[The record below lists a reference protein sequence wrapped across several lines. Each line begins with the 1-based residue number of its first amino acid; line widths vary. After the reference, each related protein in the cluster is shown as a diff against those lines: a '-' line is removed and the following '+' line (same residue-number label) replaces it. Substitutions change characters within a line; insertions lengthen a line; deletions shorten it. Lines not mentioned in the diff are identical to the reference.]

1 MDVHEFTRRIEINDL
16 LAPDSVQQLKADVA
30 TADTVDLTGLTQRLV
45 KGGAL
50 TPFQIECLTREPP
63 TRLRYGEYLLL
74 DRIGQGGMGAVYK
87 VRRRGDAKMFALKI
101 LSMTSVKDIE
111 AENRFRR
118 EVEAA
123 SQLSH
128 PHLVAAIDSG
138 SEEDQP
144 YYVMEYVPGNNLSEV
159 VKTHGP
165 LPLSTAVNCMI
176 HASLALSYVHT
187 NGIAHRDVKPSN
199 LMLDTA
205 GNVRIVDLGLARL
218 TQPNQD
224 DSGVSKTALTK
235 TGAVL
240 GTVDYMSPEQAVNTR
255 KADHRSDIYSLG
267 CTLHYLLTGQAPFHG
282 DTMMEVLV
290 AHREDPIPSLRA
302 ARPEVPHSL
311 ERLSQHMLAKKPGD
325 RPRNMEEVLK
335 GFESLK
341 QEHGMAW
348 IMDKMVA
355 KRKR

>member
-1 MDVHEFTRRIEINDL
+1 MDINEFTRRINVNEL
-16 LAPDSVQQLKADVA
+16 LPVESVQQLLSDE
-30 TADTVDLTGLTQRLV
+30 TADLTGLTQRLV
-45 KGGAL
+45 KGGRL
-50 TPFQIECLTREPP
+50 TPFQVECLTREPP
-63 TRLRYGEYLLL
+63 TRLRYGEFTLL

-87 VRRRGDAKMFALKI
+87 VRRRDGKIFALKVLTSANMQDLEA
-101 LSMTSVKDIE
+101 LS
-111 AENRFRR
+111 RFRR

-123 SQLSH
+123 SQLTH
-128 PHLVAAIDSG
+128 PHLVAAIASG
-138 SEEDQP
+138 CEADES

-165 LPLSTAVNCMI
+165 LPLSTTVNCMI
-176 HASLALSYVHT
+176 HAARALAYVHSS
-187 NGIAHRDVKPSN
+187 GITHRDVKPSN

-218 TQPNQD
+218 TQPNQE
-224 DSGVSKTALTK
+224 DSGISKTALTR

-240 GTVDYMSPEQAVNTR
+240 GTVDYMSPEQAVNTK

-267 CTLHYLLTGQAPFHG
+267 CTLYYLLTGQAPYRG

-302 ARPEVPHSL
+302 TRNEVPHAL
-311 ERLSQHMLAKKPGD
+311 EHLYQRMLAKKPSE

-348 IMDKMVA
+348 IMDKVVA
-355 KRKR
+355 KRRR